1 MNPAAPPWLLT
12 EVRRARRGE
21 GRERIGETERIV
33 AAYRLSTVCE
43 SARCPNRGECFS
55 VRTATFLVL
64 GEICTRGC
72 AFCAVSHGRPGPPE
86 EDEPERL
93 ARAVAD
99 LGLDHVVVTSVTRDD
114 LADGGAG
121 HFARVVAALR
131 AGCPRV
137 RVELLVPDF
146 AGSDS
151 ALATVVAARPHV
163 LAHNVEAVPRLY
175 PQVRQG
181 ASYERSLRLLR
192 RAKALDADIPTKSGV
207 MLGLGETREEVEAVL
222 RDLAGTGCDLLTLG
236 QYLAPSPLHAPVK
249 RYVEPDEFARWR
261 VKALG
266 MGFRRV
272 AAAPLVRS
280 SYKAPLFLEGLA

>member
-21 GRERIGETERIV
+21 GRERIGETERVV
-33 AAYRLSTVCE
+33 AAHRLSTVCE

-64 GEICTRGC
+64 GEVCTRGC
-72 AFCAVSHGRPGPPE
+72 AFCAVAHGRPAPPE
-86 EDEPERL
+86 QDEPERL
-93 ARAVAD
+93 ARAVAE

-114 LADGGAG
+114 LADGGAD
-121 HFARVVAALR
+121 HFSRVVAALR
-131 AGCPRV
+131 AGCPGV

-146 AGSDS
+146 AGSDD
-151 ALATVVAARPHV
+151 ALATVVAAHPDV
-163 LAHNVEAVPRLY
+163 LAHNVETVPRLY

-207 MLGLGETREEVEAVL
+207 MLGLGETREEVEGVL
-222 RDLAGTGCDLLTLG
+222 GDLAGAGCDLLTLG
-236 QYLAPSPLHAPVK
+236 QYLAPSPLHAPVE
-249 RYVEPDEFARWR
+249 RYVELEEFAQWR
-261 VKALG
+261 VKALR
-266 MGFRRV
+266 MGFRSV

-280 SYKAPLFLEGLA
+280 SYKAPLFLEALA

>member
-21 GRERIGETERIV
+21 GWERISETERVV
-33 AAYRLSTVCE
+33 ATHRLSTVCE

-99 LGLDHVVVTSVTRDD
+99 LGLDHAVVTSVTRDD

-131 AGCPRV
+131 AGCPRS

-151 ALATVVAARPHV
+151 ALATVVAARPEV
-163 LAHNVEAVPRLY
+163 LAHNVETVPRLY

-192 RAKALDADIPTKSGV
+192 RAKTLDADIPTKSGV
-207 MLGLGETREEVEAVL
+207 MLGLGETRDEVEAVL
-222 RDLAGTGCDLLTLG
+222 RDLAGAGCDLLTLG
-236 QYLAPSPLHAPVK
+236 QYLAPSPLHAPVE
-249 RYVEPDEFARWR
+249 RYVEPHEFAQWR
-261 VKALG
+261 VKAMG
-266 MGFRRV
+266 MGFRSV

-280 SYKAPLFLEGLA
+280 SYKAPLFLEALA